1 MYFNSEKTISLRLVY
16 ENMKFKNAHLEVV
29 AKADNPKEVDL
40 LMYGIIGDW
49 WESQDDNPL
58 TDVDFAKTFR
68 GLERK
73 YDKINVHINSPGG
86 SISAGLAIFNTI
98 KFSAKEVHTY
108 IDGIVASMAAIIA
121 LAGRKVHAAS
131 NSIYML
137 HTASGLARG
146 NAETMRETAGV
157 LDVFDSSIIKSV
169 AGKTGMTEEEVQAK
183 WFDYKDHFMTAQ
195 EAHELKLI
203 DIVEDYTV
211 EGVPDTEGKSSKDLF
226 DLFNEKEE
234 EMNLK
239 ETWNSIKSFFTGE
252 TVTEEGM
259 EAVNSRVAEL
269 EAENTSLKSGDAEM
283 RSQIDALNT
292 TVTEKEGTISGQ
304 SQEIEN
310 LKAQIADLTA
320 KLPITALNNGG
331 DNFGEDADEKILK
344 RKIGE

>member
-1 MYFNSEKTISLRLVY
+1 
-16 ENMKFKNAHLEVV
+16 MKFKNAHLEVV
-29 AKADNPKEVDL
+29 AQADNPKEVDL
-40 LMYGIIGDW
+40 LMYGVIGDW
-49 WESQDDNPL
+49 WDSQEDNPL

-98 KFSAKEVHTY
+98 RFSAKEVHTY
-108 IDGIVASMAAIIA
+108 IDGMAASMAAIIA
-121 LAGRKVHAAS
+121 LAGRQVHAAS
-131 NSIYML
+131 NSIFML
-137 HTASGLARG
+137 HTASGLAWG

-157 LDVFDSSIIKSV
+157 LDVFDSTLIKSV
-169 AGKTGMTEEEVQAK
+169 SGKTGMTEDEVKAK

-195 EAHELKLI
+195 EANEMKLV
-203 DIVEDYTV
+203 DVVEEYTV
-211 EGVPDTEGKSSKDLF
+211 EGFPDVEGKSSKDLF

-283 RSQIDALNT
+283 RSQLDALNT
-292 TVTEKEGTISGQ
+292 KITEKENAINTQ

-320 KLPITALNNGG
+320 KIPTTPLDNKG
-331 DNFGEDADEKILK
+331 DQFEGEGKIEDIPLFSY
-344 RKIGE
+344 